1 MEINKI
7 KKLTT
12 LAETKFLSM
21 YKADYVNKSGKE
33 KSWIIASRKT
43 KEDLSEQYFNGKEGK
58 VDAVVVLGFHKEE
71 KKLIII
77 KQFRVPLNDYIYE
90 LPAGLIDPEENIFT
104 TVERELRE
112 ETGLKLEEILKE
124 KSGKQLY
131 LSAGM
136 TDESV
141 SLAYCICSGEISKDN
156 LEEDEDIETILVS
169 REEAKELLLKDEKFD
184 IKAFMALQ
192 SFVALGEDLF
202 KK

>member
-112 ETGLKLEEILKE
+112 ETGLKLEEIIKE

-136 TDESV
+136 TDDTKHFP
-141 SLAYCICSGEISKDN
+141 A
-156 LEEDEDIETILVS
+156 
-169 REEAKELLLKDEKFD
+169 
-184 IKAFMALQ
+184 
-192 SFVALGEDLF
+192 
-202 KK
+202 

>member
-104 TVERELRE
+104 TVER
-112 ETGLKLEEILKE
+112 
-124 KSGKQLY
+124 
-131 LSAGM
+131 
-136 TDESV
+136 
-141 SLAYCICSGEISKDN
+141 
-156 LEEDEDIETILVS
+156 
-169 REEAKELLLKDEKFD
+169 
-184 IKAFMALQ
+184 
-192 SFVALGEDLF
+192 
-202 KK
+202 